1 MKLVDLSLDEFISW
15 RRVDRDVSFSVHHG
29 DPVVMT
35 VSPNGNDAQSHH
47 ISTVSEPILIP
58 AHHWYSAET
67 IGVAS
72 TIKLVPDDHS
82 EDIAPEW
89 WHPVPRDKGR

>member
-15 RRVDRDVSFSVHHG
+15 RRVDKDVSFSVHHG

-35 VSPNGNDAQSHH
+35 VSPSGNDAQSHH

-67 IGVAS
+67 PSVANI
-72 TIKLVPDDHS
+72 IKLVSHDHS
-82 EDIAPEW
+82 EDPAPEE
-89 WHPVPRDKGR
+89 